1 MQFPN
6 DIQACLLFDRPIDN
20 LEAIV
25 RSFIRIEEA
34 RSGIHFNVPEFK
46 PGTIYRLFG
55 GQKMTVM
62 FEYVNAAPKMEM
74 FQQAL
79 NSTITGIVGPDIR
92 ERLIRCRSHI
102 LINVS
107 HGVLG
112 NTPELLAMLAQIDY
126 PIEGH
131 SLPEFTDRLEVL
143 GLAARVAG
151 ESIEP
156 LAVHWTQSNQLMP
169 GAAFDTLAAMDTPSM
184 LHIHPYLFGGG
195 QDADGNHKAG
205 IRTFGMR
212 HFIGHEVI
220 VEPNI
225 IPWAANFETVL
236 ALLRVA
242 IIQNGYI
249 IPHNDTFGPEDR
261 SQSYRVL
268 HREAEEGDVPLLELV
283 PLMFAEYGFVAP
295 DYVPLDRVIDD
306 RMPPPE
312 LMPEDEE
319 DKMELANEWREKRGM
334 AEGIGGRFE
343 VRARDLDGGSASPPP
358 TGGPGGGGSG
368 YTPPRPGGLGGIGPR
383 PVFGRKIV

>member
-1 MQFPN
+1 MQYPN
-6 DIQACLLFDRPIDN
+6 DLQACLLFDRPIAD

-25 RSFIRIEEA
+25 RSFMRVMEA
-34 RSGIHFNVPEFK
+34 RSGIHFNLPEFK

-55 GQKMTVM
+55 GQKMTVL
-62 FEYVNAAPKMEM
+62 FEYVNTPPKLEM

-92 ERLIRCRSHI
+92 ERLVRCRSHI

-112 NTPELLAMLAQIDY
+112 NSPEMLAMLAQIDY

-143 GLAARVAG
+143 ALAARVAG
-151 ESIEP
+151 EEIEP

-184 LHIHPYLFGGG
+184 LHVHPYLFGGG

-212 HFIGHEVI
+212 HFIGREVI

-225 IPWAANFETVL
+225 LPWAANFETIL

-242 IIQNGYI
+242 TIQNGYI
-249 IPHNDTFGPEDR
+249 IPDGDTFGPEDR
-261 SQSYRVL
+261 SLSYRVL

-283 PLMFAEYGFVAP
+283 PLMYEEYGFVAP
-295 DYVPLDRVIDD
+295 DYVPLDQVIDD
-306 RMPPPE
+306 RMPPPA

-319 DKMELANEWREKRGM
+319 EKMELANEWREKRSL

-343 VRARDLDGGSASPPP
+343 VRSRNPLGGDGTPPP
-358 TGGPGGGGSG
+358 PA
-368 YTPPRPGGLGGIGPR
+368 PPRPGGLGGVGNR

>member
-1 MQFPN
+1 MQYPN
-6 DIQACLLFDRPIDN
+6 DLQACLLFDRPIAD

-25 RSFIRIEEA
+25 RSFMRVVEA
-34 RSGIHFNVPEFK
+34 RSGIRFNVPEFK

-55 GQKMTVM
+55 GQKMTVL
-62 FEYVNAAPKMEM
+62 FEYVNAPPKLEM

-92 ERLIRCRSHI
+92 ERLARCRSHI

-112 NTPELLAMLAQIDY
+112 NSPEMLAMLAQIDY

-151 ESIEP
+151 EEIEP

-169 GAAFDTLAAMDTPSM
+169 GAAFDALAAMDTPSM
-184 LHIHPYLFGGG
+184 LHVHPYLFGGG
-195 QDADGNHKAG
+195 QDADGSHKAG

-212 HFIGHEVI
+212 HFIGREVI

-225 IPWAANFETVL
+225 LPWAANFETIL

-242 IIQNGYI
+242 TIQDGYI
-249 IPHNDTFGPEDR
+249 IPDGDTFGPEDR
-261 SQSYRVL
+261 SLSYRVL

-283 PLMFAEYGFVAP
+283 PLMYEEYGFVAP
-295 DYVPLDRVIDD
+295 DYVPLDQVIDD
-306 RMPPPE
+306 RMPPPA

-319 DKMELANEWREKRGM
+319 EKMELANEWREKRSL

-343 VRARDLDGGSASPPP
+343 VRSRNGLGGDGTPPP
-358 TGGPGGGGSG
+358 PA
-368 YTPPRPGGLGGIGPR
+368 PPRPGGLGGIGNR